1 MTMANQYSNNFS
13 LLVWKI
19 QQITMPT
26 RYQYP
31 LWLIFECI
39 GIMLQLKTSEV
50 TPNLATI
57 SEDVKIYENTSVV
70 KEAIYVTP
78 RRYG

>member
-1 MTMANQYSNNFS
+1 
-13 LLVWKI
+13 
-19 QQITMPT
+19 MPT
-26 RYQYP
+26 SSQYP
-31 LWLIFECI
+31 LWLIFKCI

-70 KEAIYVTP
+70 KEAYMSLLEDIA
-78 RRYG
+78 RYIFV

>member
-1 MTMANQYSNNFS
+1 M
-13 LLVWKI
+13 I
-19 QQITMPT
+19 
-26 RYQYP
+26 
-31 LWLIFECI
+31 
-39 GIMLQLKTSEV
+39 QLKTSEV